1 MKTPKLEAIWI
12 KRAKRGPMD
21 AVHQGEMIAG
31 QGLVGNANQ
40 RGRRQV
46 TLLDAA
52 VWGEVMQELGA
63 SLDPSVRRANI
74 LVSGIDLAKSR
85 KRILQIGECR
95 IRIFTEAK
103 PCERMDEVFPGLQ
116 AALYPNWRGGACG
129 EVIQGGTINVG
140 DHAAWED
147 TR

>member
-1 MKTPKLEAIWI
+1 MNGQNIKAIWI

-21 AVHQGEMIAG
+21 AVQQAEAIAS

-52 VWGEVMQELGA
+52 VWQQVMQELGV

-85 KRILQIGECR
+85 KRVLQIGECR

-103 PCERMDEVFPGLQ
+103 PCERMDEVLPGLQ

-129 EVIQGGTINVG
+129 EVLQGGTISVG
-140 DHAAWED
+140 DHAVWAD